1 MLEPAHPHQNITDP
15 RCFHRKYAKNKT
27 RLELEGDRV
36 GAEVG
41 VELGVDVD
49 GGWLAG
55 GVLHHE
61 EELGHDLDDV
71 PGLEDK
77 VPLPLHRLR
86 GEAARDICL
95 RPQLSSW
102 RPLQGLRGSRW
113 RKKEAETDRSHV
125 EDSNVVE
132 VWTQWQLEDLRSGNP
147 GDIIGMRVCPFFRF
161 FDLFAT
167 DDEDGD

>member
-55 GVLHHE
+55 GVLHDQ

-71 PGLEDK
+71 PSLEDK

-132 VWTQWQLEDLRSGNP
+132 VWTQ
-147 GDIIGMRVCPFFRF
+147 
-161 FDLFAT
+161 
-167 DDEDGD
+167 

>member
-55 GVLHHE
+55 GVLHDE

-102 RPLQGLRGSRW
+102 RP
-113 RKKEAETDRSHV
+113 RSHV

-132 VWTQWQLEDLRSGNP
+132 VWTQ
-147 GDIIGMRVCPFFRF
+147 
-161 FDLFAT
+161 
-167 DDEDGD
+167 

>member
-1 MLEPAHPHQNITDP
+1 M
-15 RCFHRKYAKNKT
+15 
-27 RLELEGDRV
+27 

-55 GVLHHE
+55 GVLHDQ

-113 RKKEAETDRSHV
+113 RKK
-125 EDSNVVE
+125 SNKK
-132 VWTQWQLEDLRSGNP
+132 R
-147 GDIIGMRVCPFFRF
+147 I
-161 FDLFAT
+161 
-167 DDEDGD
+167 

>member
-1 MLEPAHPHQNITDP
+1 MLEPAHPRQNITD
-15 RCFHRKYAKNKT
+15 CFHRKYKKYAKNNT
-27 RLELEGDRV
+27 CLELEGDRV

-71 PGLEDK
+71 PSLEDK

-95 RPQLSSW
+95 GPQLSSW

-113 RKKEAETDRSHV
+113 RKKKQKRS
-125 EDSNVVE
+125 
-132 VWTQWQLEDLRSGNP
+132 
-147 GDIIGMRVCPFFRF
+147 
-161 FDLFAT
+161 
-167 DDEDGD
+167 